1 MTSINPTL
9 YRPIIAAALAEDIH
23 HQDIT
28 GAGIFSEH
36 DQCSAQLIA
45 KEDGIVA
52 GLTVFKETFLL
63 HDSRIQVTLKK
74 ADGDQVANKELV
86 AELSGPTQSV
96 LAAERVALN
105 VLQRMSG
112 IASLTRQFVDLC
124 AGQSRILD
132 TRKTAPNLRLL
143 DKWAVRLG
151 GGMNHRMG
159 LYDMAMLK
167 ENHIKAAGGI
177 ENAVQKLR
185 DFHDDAVLIEVEV
198 TNLDELQQALACDVY
213 RIMLDNMSNDMMRKA
228 VALTDG
234 KTPLEASG
242 NVNLDTV
249 AGIAATGVD
258 FISVG
263 ALTHSVKALDFS
275 LLVV

>member
-1 MTSINPTL
+1 MNPTC
-9 YRPIIAAALAEDIH
+9 YRPIIASALAEDIR

-28 GAGIFSEH
+28 GSAIFSET
-36 DQCSAQLIA
+36 DQCQARLLA
-45 KEDGIVA
+45 KQDGIIA
-52 GLTVFKETFLL
+52 GLEVFRETF
-63 HDSRIQVTLKK
+63 RIQQFDTNVKLLVKDGEAVKK
-74 ADGDQVANKELV
+74 GQQLATIQGTTRA
-86 AELSGPTQSV
+86 V

-105 VLQRMSG
+105 LLQRMAG
-112 IASLTRQFVDLC
+112 IASLTRQFVDLIPTDC
-124 AGQSRILD
+124 HILD

-143 DKWAVRLG
+143 DKWAVRMG

-177 ENAVQKLR
+177 APAVNKLR
-185 DFHDDAVLIEVEV
+185 TFHGQAILIEVEV
-198 TNLDELQQALACDVY
+198 THLEELKQALACDVY
-213 RIMLDNMSNDMMRKA
+213 RIMLDNMSNDMMREA
-228 VALTDG
+228 VRISNG

-263 ALTHSVKALDFS
+263 ALTHSVSALDIS
-275 LLVV
+275 LLVD

>member
-1 MTSINPTL
+1 MNPTL
-9 YRPIIAAALAEDIH
+9 YRPIIANALAEDIQ

-45 KEDGIVA
+45 KEDGIAA
-52 GLTVFKETFLL
+52 GLAVFKETFLL
-63 HDSRIQVTLKK
+63 HDSSLEVTIKK
-74 ADGDQVANKELV
+74 ADGDQVSNKELV
-86 AELSGPTQSV
+86 AELSGPVQSV

-112 IASLTRQFVDLC
+112 IATLTRQFVDLC
-124 AGQSRILD
+124 NGQSRILD
-132 TRKTAPNLRLL
+132 TRKTAPNLRVL

-177 ENAVQKLR
+177 ENAVNKLR

-198 TNLDELQQALACDVY
+198 TNLDELQQALACNVY
-213 RIMLDNMSNDMMRKA
+213 RIMLDNMSNDEMRKA
-228 VALTDG
+228 VALADG

-249 AGIAATGVD
+249 AGIADTGVD

-263 ALTHSVKALDFS
+263 ALTHSVKALDYS
-275 LLVV
+275 LLVQ